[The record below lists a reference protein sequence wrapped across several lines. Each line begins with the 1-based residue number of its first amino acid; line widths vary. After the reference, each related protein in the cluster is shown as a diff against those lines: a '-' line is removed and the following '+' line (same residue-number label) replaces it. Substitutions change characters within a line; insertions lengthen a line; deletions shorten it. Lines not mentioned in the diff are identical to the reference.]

1 MPHWRY
7 QLKAQISSEIYMHL
21 WWLFDAIYEL
31 RVTNKMIIFDF
42 SVGRLSGDGTRS
54 RALLLAWSTQL
65 VSARMVVVLPGGPVR
80 PDELPP
86 DSRTLF
92 MNHPCY
98 KDSAAQLLAISPKV
112 VGHMGLLY
120 VHQREL
126 AVTVPHD
133 SKLISYFS
141 SMSFNFFTNTLCN
154 QSYFV

>member
-1 MPHWRY
+1 
-7 QLKAQISSEIYMHL
+7 
-21 WWLFDAIYEL
+21 
-31 RVTNKMIIFDF
+31 
-42 SVGRLSGDGTRS
+42 
-54 RALLLAWSTQL
+54 
-65 VSARMVVVLPGGPVR
+65 MVVVLPGGPVR
-80 PDELPP
+80 PEELPP

-133 SKLISYFS
+133 S
-141 SMSFNFFTNTLCN
+141 TNIFYCIFQLQATLLFL
-154 QSYFV
+154 SLTIVLSK